1 MQQTMDTL
9 EVKKVNSEDEL
20 EKVFAIRKIV
30 FVEEQNCPPELEWEN
45 EEVSTHFLA
54 LLNNIPCGAC
64 RWRKTEAGY
73 KLERFAVLKE
83 YRGKGIGQAL
93 VATVLEDLPQD
104 AGYIYLNAQLDAM
117 PLYSK
122 FGFKAEGPQFEEAG
136 IQHFK
141 MVKS

>member
-1 MQQTMDTL
+1 MQEIMDAL
-9 EVKKVNSEDEL
+9 EVKKVSNADEL
-20 EKVFAIRKIV
+20 AKVFAIRKIV
-30 FVEEQNCPPELEWEN
+30 FVEEQHCPPELEWEN
-45 EEVSTHFLA
+45 EEVSIHFLA
-54 LLNNIPCGAC
+54 LLNNVPCGAC

-73 KLERFAVLKE
+73 KLERFAVLRE
-83 YRGKGIGQAL
+83 YRGKGIGRAL

-104 AGYIYLNAQLDAM
+104 ADYIYLNAQLDAM
-117 PLYSK
+117 PLYGK